1 MATNVG
7 VGILHCV
14 NETIGGLL
22 VALMPTVL
30 GAAASLALFAAMVA
44 GLNEPTYAL
53 NQSLVQVRMRGTSMS
68 TLVVLL
74 NLMGMGVGPA
84 LAGALSD
91 HFAASYGS
99 ESVRWAMVCLLMLNL
114 PAVVLSARAARW
126 IRANLKRAQ
135 GLKGHAGHWPAALS
149 RPWPSEVNGPIG
161 VCLRAQRHR

>member
-84 LAGALSD
+84 LAGVLSD

-99 ESVRWAMVCLLMLNL
+99 ESVRWAMV
-114 PAVVLSARAARW
+114 
-126 IRANLKRAQ
+126 
-135 GLKGHAGHWPAALS
+135 
-149 RPWPSEVNGPIG
+149 
-161 VCLRAQRHR
+161 

>member
-114 PAVVLSARAARW
+114 PAVVLSARAARS
-126 IRANLKRAQ
+126 IRADMKRAQ